1 MDTREPT
8 LDELERLADA
18 IGGNADGFE
27 LDMPDGSTV
36 RGYRAPAVLGPLPEG
51 WRAYYVLECEND
63 HWIPYPGHEDIAEDE
78 REDGEN
84 GRYGTSLVIDD
95 SPGPH
100 IVDQGDPFVTASDL
114 SGVGR
119 EFDEDHC
126 GYDGVSL
133 ADDIARL
140 SAPAMAASGPVLAS
154 GPVR

>member
-36 RGYRAPAVLGPLPEG
+36 RGYREPAVLWPTPEG
-51 WRAYYVLECEND
+51 WRASYVMEGAEEN
-63 HWIPYPGHEDIAEDE
+63 WGPSPGNEDIAEDE